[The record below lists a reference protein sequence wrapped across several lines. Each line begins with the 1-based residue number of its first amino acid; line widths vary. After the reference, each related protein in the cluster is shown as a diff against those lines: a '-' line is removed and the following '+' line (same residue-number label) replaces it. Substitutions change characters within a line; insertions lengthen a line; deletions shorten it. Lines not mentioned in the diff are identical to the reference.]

1 MGVGGGEVVR
11 GDAAFDRARSRL
23 VRGLADGGVEDER
36 VLGAMAQA
44 PRHLFVDEA
53 LRERAYEDRPLPIG
67 HGQTISHPS
76 TVAVMTEALEV
87 DRRARVLEIG
97 TGSGYQTAVLAG
109 LCGNVYSIE
118 RIAPLAARARRILD
132 ELGHFNVALQ
142 VGDGTI
148 GWNAEAP
155 FDAIIVTAA
164 TPRLPAPLFAQLRAG
179 GRLVVP
185 LGDEHTQTL
194 VRYRLTGYGEAEEEI
209 IGECRFVKLVGRYG
223 FSH

>member
-1 MGVGGGEVVR
+1 MVR

-23 VRGLADGGVEDER
+23 VRGLADGGIEDER

-44 PRHLFVDEA
+44 PRHLVVDEA

>member
-1 MGVGGGEVVR
+1 MVR

-23 VRGLADGGVEDER
+23 VRGLADGGIEDER

-44 PRHLFVDEA
+44 PRLLFVDEA

>member
-1 MGVGGGEVVR
+1 
-11 GDAAFDRARSRL
+11 
-23 VRGLADGGVEDER
+23 
-36 VLGAMAQA
+36 MAQA

>member
-1 MGVGGGEVVR
+1 MVR
-11 GDAAFDRARSRL
+11 GDAAVDRARSRL
-23 VRGLADGGVEDER
+23 VRGLADGGLEDER

>member
-1 MGVGGGEVVR
+1 MVR

-23 VRGLADGGVEDER
+23 VRGLADGGIEDER

-87 DRRARVLEIG
+87 DSRARVLEIG

-194 VRYRLTGYGEAEEEI
+194 VRYRLTGCGEAEEEI

>member
-1 MGVGGGEVVR
+1 MAKGEE
-11 GDAAFDRARSRL
+11 AWDRARARL
-23 VRGLADGGVEDER
+23 VRDLADAGIEDDR
-36 VLGAMAQA
+36 VLGAIARA

-76 TVAVMTEALEV
+76 TVALMTEALEV
-87 DRRARVLEIG
+87 DRGSRVLEVG

-109 LCGNVYSIE
+109 LCANVYTIE
-118 RIAPLAARARRILD
+118 RIAPLAARARRLLD

-148 GWNAEAP
+148 GWKAEAP
-155 FDAIIVTAA
+155 FDAIVVTAA
-164 TPRLPAPLFAQLRAG
+164 GPRPPAPLFAQLRSG
-179 GRLVVP
+179 GRMVVP
-185 LGDEHTQTL
+185 LGDERSQSL
-194 VRYRLTGYGEAEEEI
+194 VRYRLTGDGDVEEEI
-209 IGECRFVKLVGRYG
+209 IGDCRFVKLVGRYG